1 MKNLLAITA
10 LLSPPVTEAPPDLL
24 AGPAVVA
31 EAEPR
36 TLVRRDFEGRL
47 EPLDE
52 EAGLAA
58 IRLLGADA
66 GRMARIEAIVL
77 DRQRHFDRIA
87 LENYAII
94 AEIGG
99 LLPTLSRG
107 RPADEAEARRR
118 ARLVALLGDLSLELV
133 EFGKRGSLVDEC
145 AAILTPN
152 EVAEAR
158 RLVAER
164 MVAEAEA
171 LAAANP
177 GLTAE
182 ELERRARL
190 DELGRRVRGSIER
203 FAAGANAELERFRA
217 ELDLT
222 PEQVETVRA
231 VFGPIAIARLER
243 NRDDRELRAEATRA
257 FLAVYRTL
265 DREQRAKFAAMRY
278 REAIG
283 RERERDAKAAGQPP
297 SAGTGTH

>member
-1 MKNLLAITA
+1 MKNLLAIAA
-10 LLSPPVTEAPPDLL
+10 LLSPPVTETPPDLL

-31 EAEPR
+31 EEEPR

-58 IRLLGADA
+58 IRLLGPDA

-87 LENYAII
+87 LENYATI

-107 RPADEAEARRR
+107 RPADDAEARRR
-118 ARLVALLGDLSLELV
+118 ARLVALLGDLSLEFV

-145 AAILTPN
+145 ATILTPD
-152 EVAEAR
+152 EVAGAK

-164 MVAEAEA
+164 MKAESEA

-177 GLTAE
+177 GLTADE
-182 ELERRARL
+182 IERRARL

-243 NRDDRELRAEATRA
+243 DRDDRELRAEATRA

-265 DREQRAKFAAMRY
+265 DREQRAKFATMRY

>member
-1 MKNLLAITA
+1 MKNLLAIAA
-10 LLSPPVTEAPPDLL
+10 LLSPPVTEPPPDLL
-24 AGPAVVA
+24 SGPAVVS

-36 TLVRRDFEGRL
+36 SLVRRDFEGRL

-58 IRLLGADA
+58 IRLLGLDA
-66 GRMARIEAIVL
+66 GRMARVEAIVL

-87 LENYAII
+87 LENYATI

-99 LLPTLSRG
+99 LFPTLSRG

-118 ARLVALLGDLSLELV
+118 ARLVGLLRDLSLELV
-133 EFGKRGSLVDEC
+133 DFERRGPLVDEC
-145 AAILTPN
+145 AAILAPD
-152 EVAEAR
+152 ELAEAQ
-158 RLVAER
+158 RLVGER
-164 MVAEAEA
+164 MKAETEA

-177 GLTAE
+177 EATAD

-190 DELGRRVRGSIER
+190 EELGRRVRGSIAR

-222 PEQVETVRA
+222 PEQVEKVRS

-243 NRDDRELRAEATRA
+243 DRDDRELRAEATRA

-283 RERERDAKAAGQPP
+283 RERDRDAKAAGQEPG
-297 SAGTGTH
+297 AETGTH

>member
-58 IRLLGADA
+58 IRLLGLDA
-66 GRMARIEAIVL
+66 ERMARVEAIVL

-243 NRDDRELRAEATRA
+243 NRDDRELRAEAMRA